1 MAYPSRS
8 LGEDT
13 DVFSTTRPRA
23 QTPEPRGGFTIST
36 SADQLAMRRGSS
48 DDDGAAHDATL
59 SRSNPMPVVDLGG
72 SPESRPRGRRRTS
85 FLFDLGSDLGDN
97 KAIPSGFIG
106 AVPPSFTTQMAYA
119 TGMHRQPS
127 PDQHQNRL
135 SKLVLARMN
144 NIEEGFREVLKE
156 VKDLRREE
164 SSRSQSQSEDLVDA
178 MRERK
183 RRGEKKEGKKRS
195 QGSRKTKTSSE
206 GQLSNE
212 SSA

>member
-1 MAYPSRS
+1 
-8 LGEDT
+8 
-13 DVFSTTRPRA
+13 
-23 QTPEPRGGFTIST
+23 
-36 SADQLAMRRGSS
+36 MRRGSS

-119 TGMHRQPS
+119 TGMHRAPS

-164 SSRSQSQSEDLVDA
+164 SSRSHSQPEDLVDA
-178 MRERK
+178 LRERK
-183 RRGEKKEGKKRS
+183 GRGEKKEGKKRS